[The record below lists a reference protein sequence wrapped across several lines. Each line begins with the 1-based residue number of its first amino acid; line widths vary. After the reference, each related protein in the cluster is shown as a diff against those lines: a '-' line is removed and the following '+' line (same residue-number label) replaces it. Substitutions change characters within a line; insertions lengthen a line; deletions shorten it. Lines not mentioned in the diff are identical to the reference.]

1 MLAIRLLWCRNRNSG
16 MSWAKRSSTRALF
29 LALLRPAIV
38 TLLVLVGDQNMN
50 EILTVMTLVKECHSQ
65 AAQFPI
71 M

>member
-1 MLAIRLLWCRNRNSG
+1 

-65 AAQFPI
+65 AAQVPI